1 MTLADASGQQWFTAF
16 NETVLNTIIT
26 NCTNENSQAEAI
38 LGITADELFE
48 MKRSG
53 DENGFEAVFAKALF
67 KTVIIRVS
75 K

>member
-1 MTLADASGQQWFTAF
+1 MTAI
-16 NETVLNTIIT
+16 TI
-26 NCTNENSQAEAI
+26 CTDKHQAEAI

-67 KTVIIRVS
+67 KTVIIRVCNAQYCFDFF
-75 K
+75 